1 MTHSGGWWLAAAMLL
16 ALPALAS
23 GAGPSTAIDWQP
35 ALAWSE
41 PWRWW
46 SAAWVHYSR
55 MHLVVNLAGAAGV
68 AALGLAA
75 PASRRAALAWLL
87 AWPLTH
93 LGLMLD
99 PQLAHYGGLSGVLH
113 AGVAIVAVDLIARG
127 QRRSRMLGALIGAVL
142 VAKVLSESPWGP
154 TLRHPAGWDIAVAPL
169 AHATGLAAG
178 TLCAALGNIKPWRQR
193 DRLTP

>member
-1 MTHSGGWWLAAAMLL
+1 MLL

-23 GAGPSTAIDWQP
+23 GVGPSTAIDWEP
-35 ALAWSE
+35 ALAASE

-75 PASRRAALAWLL
+75 PVGRRAALAWLL

-99 PQLAHYGGLSGVLH
+99 AQLGHYGGLSGVLH
-113 AGVAIVAVDLIARG
+113 AGVAVVAVDLLARPQ
-127 QRRSRMLGALIGAVL
+127 QRMRMLGALVGTAL
-142 VAKVLSESPWGP
+142 VAKVLLETPWGP

-169 AHATGLAAG
+169 AHATGLVAG
-178 TLCAALGNIKPWRQR
+178 ALCGALLHITPWRQR
-193 DRLTP
+193 DRLAP